1 MHLVVSDHALT
12 RWAERVGP
20 ADAKKIK
27 RIVSHRLLNQLK
39 LGLDSNDRGAF
50 PLTLYPG
57 LTAIDPQGY
66 WVVRTF
72 RRELSSIKY
81 EVREAED

>member
-1 MHLVVSDHALT
+1 MHLMISDHALT

-27 RIVSHRLLNQLK
+27 RIVSHRLLDQLK
-39 LGLDSNDRGAF
+39 LGLDANDRGAF

-57 LTAIDPQGY
+57 LTAVLVIDPQGY

-72 RRELSSIKY
+72 RREMTG
-81 EVREAED
+81 

>member
-1 MHLVVSDHALT
+1 MRLVISDHALT

-20 ADAKKIK
+20 ADVKGIK
-27 RIVSHRLLNQLK
+27 RLVGNKLRGQLK
-39 LGLDSNDRGAF
+39 HGLDATDRGAF

-57 LTAIDPQGY
+57 LTAILVIDPQGY

-72 RRELSSIKY
+72 RRDLTG
-81 EVREAED
+81 

>member
-1 MHLVVSDHALT
+1 MRLVISDHALT

-20 ADAKKIK
+20 ADVKEIK
-27 RIVSHRLLNQLK
+27 RIVSHRLLDQLK

-57 LTAIDPQGY
+57 LTAVLVIDPQGY

-72 RRELSSIKY
+72 RRDLTG
-81 EVREAED
+81 